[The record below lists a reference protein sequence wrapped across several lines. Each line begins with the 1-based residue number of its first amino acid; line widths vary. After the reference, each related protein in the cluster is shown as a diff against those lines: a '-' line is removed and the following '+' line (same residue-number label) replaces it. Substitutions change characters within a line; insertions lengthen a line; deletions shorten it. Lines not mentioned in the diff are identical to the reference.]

1 MKVLVTGGM
10 GFIGS
15 AVVRRCLADGHSV
28 VNVDK
33 VTYAASEETLAT
45 EAINP
50 LYGWIQADICD
61 AEIMNSVFKN
71 ARPDAVLHLA
81 AETHVD
87 RSIGEPAAFIT
98 TNIVGTYNLLEAA
111 HAYWAGLLGAEKD
124 EFRFLHVSTDEV
136 YGSLGAEG
144 LFTEKTAYTPNSP
157 YAASKA
163 SADHLVRSWNRTY
176 GLPAIITNCS
186 NNFGPFQFP
195 EKLIPVII
203 MKARNGEPI
212 PIYGD
217 GSNVREWLFVDDHA
231 EALLQVVRNGKT
243 GETYNVGSSDELT
256 NLDVARR
263 VCEELDDLE
272 PRLDGASHADRIT
285 FVDDRPGHDFRYA
298 LDASKIANELGWQ
311 PRHSLDEALR
321 ETVRWYIE
329 NETWCTNIMDGNYRG
344 ERLGLAHGL
353 AGEN

>member
-98 TNIVGTYNLLEAA
+98 TNIVGTYSLLEAA
-111 HAYWAGLLGAEKD
+111 HAYWAGLLGAKKD

-195 EKLIPVII
+195 EKLIPL
-203 MKARNGEPI
+203 MTLNCLEEKP
-212 PIYGD
+212 
-217 GSNVREWLFVDDHA
+217 
-231 EALLQVVRNGKT
+231 
-243 GETYNVGSSDELT
+243 
-256 NLDVARR
+256 NLK
-263 VCEELDDLE
+263 L
-272 PRLDGASHADRIT
+272 
-285 FVDDRPGHDFRYA
+285 
-298 LDASKIANELGWQ
+298 
-311 PRHSLDEALR
+311 
-321 ETVRWYIE
+321 
-329 NETWCTNIMDGNYRG
+329 
-344 ERLGLAHGL
+344 
-353 AGEN
+353 

>member
-1 MKVLVTGGM
+1 MKVMVTGGM

>member
-61 AEIMNSVFKN
+61 AEIMNSVFKS

-263 VCEELDDLE
+263 VCEALDDLE

>member
-15 AVVRRCLADGHSV
+15 AVVRRCLSEGYGV

-33 VTYAASEETLAT
+33 LTYAASEETLQAA
-45 EAINP
+45 ESNP
-50 LYGWIQADICD
+50 LYQWVRADICD
-61 AEIMNSVFKN
+61 NAAMNSVFEN
-71 ARPDAVLHLA
+71 SRPDAVLHLA

-87 RSIGEPAAFIT
+87 RSIGEPADFIT
-98 TNIVGTYNLLEAA
+98 TNIVGTYALLEAA
-111 HAYWAGLLGAEKD
+111 HAYWSGLSGTEKD
-124 EFRFLHVSTDEV
+124 AFRFLHVSTDEV
-136 YGSLGAEG
+136 YGSLGPEG
-144 LFTEKTAYTPNSP
+144 LFTEETAYAPNSP

-176 GLPAIITNCS
+176 GLPTIITNCS

-203 MKARNGEPI
+203 MKARNGAPI

-231 EALLQVVRNGKT
+231 EALLQVVRNGKI
-243 GETYNVGSSDELT
+243 GETYNIGSSDELT

-263 VCEELDDLE
+263 VCEALDELE
-272 PRLDGASHADRIT
+272 PRANGAMHADQIT

-298 LDASKIANELGWQ
+298 LDASKIANDLGWR
-311 PRHSLDEALR
+311 PGHSFDDALR

-329 NETWCTNIMDGNYRG
+329 NQTWCANIMDGSYRG
-344 ERLGLAHGL
+344 ERLGLAHGS
-353 AGEN
+353 AGRA